1 MSSNPIIQGQSRPL
15 ILAKG
20 IGKRYLSYEKP
31 HHRLARMFGQ
41 KTHAKEFW
49 ALRDL
54 DLEVWPGETIGII
67 GRNGSGKSTLLQMI
81 CGLLEPTTG
90 DIEVNGRVSG
100 LLELS
105 AGFNPEFTGLENVY
119 LKAGLLGMRRA
130 QVDHALDSI
139 LAFAEIG
146 DFVKQPVKTYSSGMF
161 VRLAFA
167 VAVAVKPDVLVVDEA
182 LAVGD
187 AYFQRKCHRRIEE
200 LQSEGCTLLLVTH
213 STDAV
218 ERMCSRGI
226 VINAGSKAYD
236 GPVRGAVADY
246 LKLMFGSHI
255 VKPGAGTGTV
265 MAINDGETAAEAV
278 ARMSGS
284 GFEDTLSTRNGYNRD
299 EIRVGNGKALV
310 ADAHVL
316 GQPGVPMVSPGQ
328 QVEILVK
335 YLCVETISR
344 AIFGLKV
351 RTPEGELVY
360 STNSF
365 IEGGELIQGD
375 EGSVLLA
382 RWTLNAHLLPKQYL
396 LTFGI
401 SQFEENGSGIVALDR
416 RTDVML
422 LIVLGD
428 TGAAQG
434 VADLGAKIELN
445 PVVRVGRLKTEVSE
459 DDPMTPGRFG

>member
-1 MSSNPIIQGQSRPL
+1 MSSESMAPEPSRPL

-20 IGKRYLSYEKP
+20 VGKRYLSYEKP
-31 HHRLARMFGQ
+31 HHRLARMFG
-41 KTHAKEFW
+41 KKSYAKEFW
-49 ALRDL
+49 ALCDF

-81 CGLLEPTTG
+81 CGLIPPTTG
-90 DIEVNGRVSG
+90 DIEVNGRVAG

-119 LKAGLLGMRRA
+119 LKAGLLGMRRV
-130 QVDHALDSI
+130 QVDAALDSI

-146 DFVKQPVKTYSSGMF
+146 DFVTQPVKTYSSGMF

-200 LQSEGCTLLLVTH
+200 LQEAGCTLLLVTH

-218 ERMCSRGI
+218 ERMCSRGV
-226 VINAGSKAYD
+226 VINAGRKTYD
-236 GPVRGAVADY
+236 GPVRGAVSDY

-255 VKPGAGTGTV
+255 VNSAANKVVTV
-265 MAINDGETAAEAV
+265 NRAETSAQAV
-278 ARMSGS
+278 TSMLAT
-284 GFEDTLSTRNGYNRD
+284 GFEDVLSTRSGYNRD

-310 ADAHVL
+310 ADVHVV
-316 GQPGVPMVSPGQ
+316 GQFGVPMLSPGQ

-335 YLCVETISR
+335 YLCVEAISR

-365 IEGGELIQGD
+365 IEGGELIHGD
-375 EGSVLLA
+375 EGSTIMG
-382 RWTLNAHLLPKQYL
+382 RWKFNAHLLPKQYL

-401 SQFEENGSGIVALDR
+401 SQFDEYGEAIVAMDR
-416 RTDVML
+416 RTDAMI
-422 LIVLGD
+422 LIMLGD

-434 VADLGAKIELN
+434 VANLQAKIEIQTTAQA
-445 PVVRVGRLKTEVSE
+445 VIGEC
-459 DDPMTPGRFG
+459 